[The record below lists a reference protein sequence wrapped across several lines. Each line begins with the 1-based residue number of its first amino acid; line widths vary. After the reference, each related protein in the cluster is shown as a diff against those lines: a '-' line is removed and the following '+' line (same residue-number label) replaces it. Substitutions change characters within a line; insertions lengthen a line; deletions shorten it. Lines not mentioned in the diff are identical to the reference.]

1 MKEFLYVLDPGKK
14 RDYAAE
20 MIFRDTPEIIT
31 GDPTLARPDRIIHFL
46 DVVHIDKYKD
56 VSYPNMVRKIKQRS
70 QIVALVNNH
79 ELLVDGNSVG
89 EAVLDIMREV
99 GLKPLAIN
107 SHSGKS
113 VKKVFDEFGNI
124 FQDTADERL
133 KPLKV
138 LKEYHVPKLDLVE
151 AGRLILEQGRLRI
164 AKEVN
169 PEYAKDFK
177 DQLED
182 FKPKESEKK
191 TGYMKFKAEHEEV
204 HDDLVLD
211 FLMASWYLINR
222 KDSNEIPEVIIDK
235 EEETDWNPMDYV

>member
-20 MIFRDTPEIIT
+20 MIFRDTPEIVP

-46 DVVHIDKYKD
+46 DVVHIDKYLG

-79 ELLVDGNSVG
+79 ELIVDGNSVG
-89 EAVLDIMREV
+89 EAVLDIMREEK
-99 GLKPLAIN
+99 LKPLAIN
-107 SHSGKS
+107 SHSGKT
-113 VKKVFDEFGNI
+113 VTKVFDEFGNI
-124 FQDTADERL
+124 FQNTTEERL

-151 AGRLILEQGRLRI
+151 AGRLILEQARLRI

-169 PEYAKDFK
+169 PEYSKDFK
-177 DQLED
+177 EQLED
-182 FKPKESEKK
+182 FKPDPGKK
-191 TGYMKFKAEHEEV
+191 RGYMKFQAEHEDV
-204 HDDLVLD
+204 HDDLVLC

-222 KDSNEIPEVIIDK
+222 KDSNAIPEVEVHT